1 MTRYLNPKEK
11 EIYPEWLQKQE
22 ERRAELAE
30 ERKNKEILATAPSE
44 KEITAEPETAD
55 YEYHLGDTVYMGA
68 DEYEI
73 LSVDDERVMLYDT
86 QFPLF
91 QKEMDRAEFERKV
104 QENPMND
111 HLKVKELPPEKELVA
126 DQNTTPIEDK
136 DYYFHY
142 PSIGEFEAIYY
153 NPNAN
158 AGGQFVVQHI
168 PYELIA
174 EAKANSDSPDSFYEY
189 IDSKAYTE
197 LIDVGTQEFED
208 YLEAYAEPEPDYIGR
223 TEETMQALLAQA
235 DRVLKS
241 DNKDVSYSK
250 IKAENGNAIVL
261 YQVGDFFELYGNDAT
276 YMSDTFA
283 LAPHQ

>member
-111 HLKVKELPPEKELVA
+111 HLKVKELPPEKEL
-126 DQNTTPIEDK
+126 DC
-136 DYYFHY
+136 
-142 PSIGEFEAIYY
+142 
-153 NPNAN
+153 
-158 AGGQFVVQHI
+158 
-168 PYELIA
+168 
-174 EAKANSDSPDSFYEY
+174 
-189 IDSKAYTE
+189 
-197 LIDVGTQEFED
+197 
-208 YLEAYAEPEPDYIGR
+208 
-223 TEETMQALLAQA
+223 
-235 DRVLKS
+235 
-241 DNKDVSYSK
+241 
-250 IKAENGNAIVL
+250 
-261 YQVGDFFELYGNDAT
+261 
-276 YMSDTFA
+276 
-283 LAPHQ
+283 